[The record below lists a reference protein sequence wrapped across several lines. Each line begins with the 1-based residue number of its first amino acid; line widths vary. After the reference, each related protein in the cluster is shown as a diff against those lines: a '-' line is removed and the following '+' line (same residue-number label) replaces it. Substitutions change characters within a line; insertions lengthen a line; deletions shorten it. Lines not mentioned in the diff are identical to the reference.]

1 MATAQ
6 STICISCWQNMRVPI
21 ALRGP
26 LSIPFRVVEI
36 KSSRMNPNLCTV
48 CETFFSRVYG
58 KKRGIFPGDR
68 ALCRPPGLHVAV

>member
-1 MATAQ
+1 MATTQ

-26 LSIPFRVVEI
+26 LSIPFRVVGI

-48 CETFFSRVYG
+48 CETFFSCVWQEAG
-58 KKRGIFPGDR
+58 HLPGDR
-68 ALCRPPGLHVAV
+68 PLC